1 MRLLALAL
9 VIGVSGC
16 TYTPVSNEYSGALAT
31 ELAVPKW
38 RPVSAETGKIR
49 NVPGLDALA
58 RDFPDSGSVRLRL
71 LQAHF
76 GAENT
81 AGVVKEALWLAERG
95 YSFSEGAR
103 KQIVA
108 MAGETALAHRLAT
121 LFEGNL
127 QRIERSTVAGEVPSQ
142 VRLAESVARVGDQW
156 IVSSIVSKDLFVGEA
171 GSWKSV
177 GLTNVGSLA
186 GLAIDQ
192 QRDLIW
198 ATSGIYDPTPEPQT
212 AFSGLIGYSRAALQ
226 TEHRLATP
234 AGSTPSDLHLASD
247 GKLYAS
253 DPLAGAIYAFAQ
265 DDIEARV
272 LIPPGTFRSPQG
284 LVTSADQNKLYVSD
298 YRYGIAI
305 VDLASLEVS
314 RLAAQR
320 PMLLDGIDGLW
331 RYGNLLIGVQ
341 NGQNPM
347 RIVTLQLSDD
357 GLAATDMQVL
367 EQAHSQWTEPL
378 GGSIQD
384 GALYYV
390 ATGQWDRFD
399 EGGVVKESKEPVA
412 TQIRRLSLD

>member
-1 MRLLALAL
+1 VRVLALAL
-9 VIGVSGC
+9 LFGVAGC
-16 TYTPVSNEYSGALAT
+16 TYSPAPVEYSGVTAIEFA
-31 ELAVPKW
+31 AAKW

-49 NVPGLDALA
+49 DLPGLEALA

-95 YSFSEGAR
+95 YSFSEGAH

-127 QRIERSTVAGEVPSQ
+127 QRIERSRVVGEVPSK

-171 GSWKSV
+171 GSWKAL
-177 GLTNVGSLA
+177 GLTNIGSLA
-186 GLAIDQ
+186 GIAVDQ
-192 QRDLIW
+192 QRDMIW
-198 ATSGIYDPTPEPQT
+198 TTSGIYDPTPEPEM
-212 AFSGLIGYSRAALQ
+212 AFSGLIGYSRASLQ
-226 TEHRLATP
+226 IEHRLATP

-253 DPLAGAIYAFAQ
+253 DPLAGNIYAFAQ
-265 DDIEARV
+265 GDTEARV
-272 LIPPGTFRSPQG
+272 LFPSGTFRSPQG
-284 LVTSADQNKLYVSD
+284 LVTSADQSKLYVSD

-305 VDLASLEVS
+305 VDLASLEVN
-314 RLAAQR
+314 RLAAEQ
-320 PMLLDGIDGLW
+320 PMLLDGIDALW
-331 RYGNLLIGVQ
+331 RYGDRLIGVQ

-347 RIVTLQLSDD
+347 KIVALTLSED
-357 GLAATDMQVL
+357 GYAATDMHVL
-367 EQAHSQWTEPL
+367 EQAHSEWTEPL
-378 GGSIQD
+378 GGSIQE

-390 ATGQWDRFD
+390 ATGQWDRFA
-399 EGGVVKESKEPVA
+399 EGGLVADGKEPVS
-412 TQIRRLSLD
+412 TQIRRLPLD

>member
-1 MRLLALAL
+1 MRLFALALA
-9 VIGVSGC
+9 IGVSGC
-16 TYTPVSNEYSGALAT
+16 TYTPVPNGFAGATVT
-31 ELAVPKW
+31 ELAGPKW

-49 NVPGLDALA
+49 DVAGLTALA
-58 RDFPDSGSVRLRL
+58 KDFPDSGSVRLRML
-71 LQAHF
+71 RAHF
-76 GAENT
+76 AAENT

-103 KQIVA
+103 TQIVA

-127 QRIERSTVAGEVPSQ
+127 QRIERSTIVGEVPSETK
-142 VRLAESVARVGDQW
+142 LAESVVRIGDQW
-156 IVSSIVSKDLFVGEA
+156 IVSSIVSRDLFVGEA
-171 GSWKSV
+171 GSWKSL

-186 GLAIDQ
+186 GLAVDQ
-192 QRDLIW
+192 QRDMIW
-198 ATSGIYDPTPEPQT
+198 TTSGVYDPTPEPQT
-212 AFSGLIGYSRAALQ
+212 AFSGLIGYSRATLQ
-226 TEHRLATP
+226 TEYRLAAP

-247 GKLYAS
+247 GSLYAS
-253 DPLAGAIYAFAQ
+253 DPLAGSIYAFAQ
-265 DDIEARV
+265 GDTEARV

-284 LVTSADQNKLYVSD
+284 LVTSADQSKLYVSD

-305 VDLASLEVS
+305 IDLASLEVS
-314 RLAAQR
+314 RLAAEQ

-331 RYGNLLIGVQ
+331 RYGNRLIGVQ

-347 RIVTLQLSDD
+347 RIVALTLSDD
-357 GLAATDMQVL
+357 GYAATDMQVL

-378 GGSIQD
+378 GGSVQN

-399 EGGVVKESKEPVA
+399 KGGVIKEGKELEPSH
-412 TQIRRLSLD
+412 IRRLPLD